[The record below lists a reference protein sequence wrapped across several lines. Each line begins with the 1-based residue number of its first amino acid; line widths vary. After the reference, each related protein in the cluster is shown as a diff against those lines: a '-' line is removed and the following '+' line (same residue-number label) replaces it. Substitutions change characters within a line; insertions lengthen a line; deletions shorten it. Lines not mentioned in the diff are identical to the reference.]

1 MSLLLSLAFPLMTGG
16 GPMDAALRATEA
28 PESLRA
34 AFTVEMSTAKASRT
48 YTFDPREPEG
58 RRWRLVIAK
67 GEDAELDQAAAAWG
81 AETAPDGRL
90 FPDDLRASFGETVYV
105 DDLGPAW
112 RLKFHHAPSAND
124 SALDVWATQRLQAE
138 AWMEPING
146 RFLRIDYT
154 LPRPVRGPKGGRSTR
169 FEQSYLL
176 ESEPEWGAHL
186 CVAIRAQFRS
196 QSGVPNHPPELCCGD
211 YRSDLLLRQP
221 GARTAICFCDSARRL
236 ATLKFGAYRWLRT
249 ARAQCMQRASDGSVA
264 QLVRAH
270 DS

>member
-1 MSLLLSLAFPLMTGG
+1 MSLLLSFAFPLITGG

-34 AFTVEMSTAKASRT
+34 AFTVEMSTSKARRT
-48 YTFDPREPEG
+48 FTFDPREPEG

-81 AETAPDGRL
+81 AEAAPDGRL

-124 SALDVWATQRLQAE
+124 SALDIWATQRLQAE

-154 LPRPVRGPKGGRSTR
+154 LPRPVRGPKGGRLTR

-176 ESEPEWGAHL
+176 ESEPEWGLTYVSQFELNFEAK
-186 CVAIRAQFRS
+186 AAFRTIRQNYTAVITEATFFFAS
-196 QSGVPNHPPELCCGD
+196 PELEQQFV
-211 YRSDLLLRQP
+211 S
-221 GARTAICFCDSARRL
+221 
-236 ATLKFGAYRWLRT
+236 ATLDDDWPR
-249 ARAQCMQRASDGSVA
+249 
-264 QLVRAH
+264 
-270 DS
+270 